1 MPVRRCFIARLVPC
15 SNLLSC
21 AMLIDRA
28 EKVDD
33 ELEKDMSSAFQHMKA
48 MCKSLVLPKCAVTL
62 ELRV

>member
-1 MPVRRCFIARLVPC
+1 MVVWSLAT
-15 SNLLSC
+15 
-21 AMLIDRA
+21 LIEWVQNIQGFMWA
-28 EKVDD
+28 EEKVDD

>member
-1 MPVRRCFIARLVPC
+1 
-15 SNLLSC
+15 
-21 AMLIDRA
+21 LIVQNIQGFMWA
-28 EKVDD
+28 EEKVDD